1 MKKTLSLVLAA
12 ALAALLTGCGGNDGG
27 WVSASG
33 SAPAAQHEPVII
45 NFPTAGSGG
54 ALYAVGA
61 AVSNLWDTEIPY
73 VSASSQASGV
83 LSSVAP
89 SRSIIWF
96 RGRLFIISWGL
107 APSSS
112 GR

>member
-73 VSASSQASGV
+73 VSASSQASNGGIDKDRK
-83 LSSVAP
+83 SVV
-89 SRSIIWF
+89 
-96 RGRLFIISWGL
+96 
-107 APSSS
+107 
-112 GR
+112 